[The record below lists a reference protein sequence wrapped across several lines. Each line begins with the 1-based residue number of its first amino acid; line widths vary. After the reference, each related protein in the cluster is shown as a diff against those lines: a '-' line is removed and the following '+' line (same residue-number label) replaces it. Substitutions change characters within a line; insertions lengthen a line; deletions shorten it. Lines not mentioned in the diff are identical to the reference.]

1 MGALEGAVS
10 IKKMNRVYLDHAA
23 TTPLRREVVDA
34 MGEARADA
42 YNPSSIHAEGRRA
55 RARLDDARDR
65 VAACLCASRKEIV
78 FTGSGTESDNAAI
91 LGAVRASGRKG
102 HVLACAIDHHA
113 VLHSLD
119 ALAAEGHEVELLP
132 VDEHGAVDPDAF
144 AAALRPTTILA
155 SVFYANNEIGAV
167 SPVAAL
173 ARIARER
180 GVLFHTDAV
189 QAPGWLPVDVASLG
203 VDLFSISAHKFEGP
217 KGVGALFVR
226 GGVVLEPIVHGG
238 GQEFGRRSGTENVI
252 GAVGLARA
260 LELAVWGREARA
272 ERVARLRDRFESGVR
287 GSIADVRFNG
297 AGSPRLPGN
306 SNISFAGARSEELL
320 LQLDLKGVA
329 VSAGSACASGAVEPS
344 HVIAALGTDPR
355 WRIGPIRF
363 SLGRTTTEEEIDRV
377 LALLPGVVATVKGK
391 ESERPGK
398 AAALGGVG

>member
-1 MGALEGAVS
+1 MKCR
-10 IKKMNRVYLDHAA
+10 IYLDNAA

-34 MGEARADA
+34 MDEARGDA

-65 VAACLCASRKEIV
+65 VAACLGASRKEIV

-91 LGAVRASGRKG
+91 LGAVQASGRKG
-102 HVLACAIDHHA
+102 HVLASAIDHHA

-119 ALAAEGHEVELLP
+119 ALAAQGHAVELLP
-132 VDEHGAVDPDAF
+132 VDERGAVDPAAF
-144 AAALRPTTILA
+144 AAALRPATILA
-155 SVFYANNEIGAV
+155 SIFYANNEIGTV
-167 SPVAAL
+167 TPVAEL

-203 VDLFSISAHKFEGP
+203 ADLISISAHKFEGP
-217 KGVGALFVR
+217 KGVGVLYVR
-226 GGVVLEPIVHGG
+226 TGVVLDPIVHGG

-260 LELAVWGREARA
+260 LELATSGRAKRA
-272 ERVARLRDRFESGVR
+272 ERVALLRDRLESGIR
-287 GSIADVRFNG
+287 ASIPDVRFNG
-297 AGSPRLPGN
+297 AGGPRLPGN
-306 SNISFAGARSEELL
+306 SNVSFAGALSEELL
-320 LQLDLKGVA
+320 LQLDLAGVA
-329 VSAGSACASGAVEPS
+329 VSAGSACTSGAIEPS

-355 WRIGPIRF
+355 WRSGPIRF
-363 SLGRTTTEEEIDRV
+363 SLGRTTSEEEIDRV
-377 LALLPGVVATVKGK
+377 LALLPGVVAAVQGK
-391 ESERPGK
+391 ESGRPGK